1 MEEAGCEIIS
11 GAQTTL
17 AVKGVD
23 DDDNSALFLVIFLFV
38 LPFVGLTQC
47 CFSRCL
53 LWTLEPLTGESLQ

>member
-38 LPFVGLTQC
+38 LPFVGL
-47 CFSRCL
+47 FSVVFPVASCGL
-53 LWTLEPLTGESLQ
+53 LSR